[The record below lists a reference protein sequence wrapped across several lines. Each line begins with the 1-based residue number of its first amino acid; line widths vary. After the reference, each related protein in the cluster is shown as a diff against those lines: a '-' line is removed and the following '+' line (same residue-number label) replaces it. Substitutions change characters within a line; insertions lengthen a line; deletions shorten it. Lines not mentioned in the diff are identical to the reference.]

1 MPLSGPT
8 WVSQFPNSKSPDSL
22 VEPFRTDVKGFLT
35 ALKNAGATVSI
46 ADTLRPP
53 ERAYLMHFAFSIAR
67 ENLDPAAVPA
77 KAGVDIQ
84 WVHPA
89 TPSVT
94 SAKASQDAAEKMVQ
108 AYGIAFKPALGSR
121 HTEGRAIDMSIAW
134 IGDLVIAKAD
144 GTSITVTSAPRSGD
158 NSSLQHV
165 GASYGVIKLVS
176 DPPHWS
182 NDGH

>member
-1 MPLSGPT
+1 MPLSGPA
-8 WVSQFPNSKSPDSL
+8 WVPQFPNSKSPDSL
-22 VEPFRTDVKGFLT
+22 AEPFKAKAKAFLT
-35 ALKNAGATVSI
+35 ALKNAGPTVTI

-67 ENLDPAAVPA
+67 ENLDPATVPA
-77 KAGVDIQ
+77 KAGVDIE

-89 TPSVT
+89 TPAVS
-94 SAKASQDAAEKMVQ
+94 SAKASKDAAETMVL

-121 HTEGRAIDMSIAW
+121 HTEGKAIDMSIAW
-134 IGDLVIAKAD
+134 IGDLVILKAD
-144 GTSITVTSAPRSGD
+144 GTSITVTSAPRTGD
-158 NSSLQHV
+158 NSSLQQV

-182 NDGH
+182 SDGH

>member
-1 MPLSGPT
+1 MPLSGVA

-22 VEPFRTDVKGFLT
+22 VEPFKTKAKTFLT
-35 ALKNAGATVSI
+35 ALKSAGATLTI

-67 ENLDPAAVPA
+67 ENLDPATVPA

-84 WVHPA
+84 WVHPS
-89 TPSVT
+89 TPALS
-94 SAKASQDAAEKMVQ
+94 SAKASKDAAEQMVL

-121 HTEGRAIDMSIAW
+121 HTEGKAIDMSIAW

-144 GTSITVTSAPRSGD
+144 GTSVTVTSAPRTGD
-158 NSSLQHV
+158 NSSLQQV

-182 NDGH
+182 IDGH